1 MQIGADTH
9 GRLVKRLSVKSF
21 DPIISSNFWTVHYC
35 D

>member
-21 DPIISSNFWTVHYC
+21 DPYNIVQFLDC
-35 D
+35 PLL